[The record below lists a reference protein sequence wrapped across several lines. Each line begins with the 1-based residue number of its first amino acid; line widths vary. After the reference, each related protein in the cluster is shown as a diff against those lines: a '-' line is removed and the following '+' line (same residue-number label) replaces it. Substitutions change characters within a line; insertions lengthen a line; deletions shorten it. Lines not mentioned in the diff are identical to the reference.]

1 MSQEKLQTMSMRIFS
16 GGGCGGRRG
25 VLWDL
30 RKKRTRGGLLSFSLM
45 LDPIFRVVYT
55 GWISFPI

>member
-16 GGGCGGRRG
+16 GGVCGGRRG

-30 RKKRTRGGLLSFSLM
+30 RKKRTRGGRNRGEKVGRREKWL
-45 LDPIFRVVYT
+45 RK
-55 GWISFPI
+55 